1 MFDSQDTKCKLR
13 KPQWKVPVQ
22 DFSHHP
28 KKDVIYPVPLPQWAT
43 FVSFHRIAGKAECI
57 NNDCGCFCYY
67 SSASWIIIFS
77 YKKKKKP
84 LSYPLK
90 ESQTKLCLG
99 FVKQCVMV
107 TFSEFSL

>member
-43 FVSFHRIAGKAECI
+43 LCVFTELLAKQNVLIMIVDVFVTIAVQAGLLFFPI
-57 NNDCGCFCYY
+57 
-67 SSASWIIIFS
+67 
-77 YKKKKKP
+77 KKP

-90 ESQTKLCLG
+90 ESRPKLCLG